1 MCLFI
6 LMQGQTH
13 GKPGRAGAE
22 GDVYPSPEGGISSPF
37 APGSPLVYSPQ
48 MPMEPF
54 PGRADAYRSGLSSAE
69 FAGWSAQPKVVPT
82 ILTWSH
88 GGHHVQLEG
97 SWDDWSQRQVMQQ
110 TGKDFTLVKL
120 LNPGVYQYKFIVDGM
135 WRHDPALPSMFDDQ
149 GNINNVL
156 EVQEYVPE
164 MLDSLASFEPP
175 PSPPSSYSCPAPTPD
190 DTAKEPPGMPPQLQL
205 SLLNV
210 PPSLD
215 PVAALP
221 RPQHVILNHLYLQ
234 RAASGT
240 NALVLGITRRFRSKY
255 ITVVVYKP
263 RRRRTAGPVDA
274 LQLSPAPATSA
285 SGSRSPTPRHGARS
299 PVTAPVEMRGRSQ
312 GHPEVSSPL
321 PGEYQVPG
329 F

>member
-1 MCLFI
+1 ML
-6 LMQGQTH
+6 QGQTH
-13 GKPGRAGAE
+13 GKPGRSAAE
-22 GDVYPSPEGGISSPF
+22 GDGYPSPEGGVTSPF

-54 PGRADAYRSGLSSAE
+54 AGRMDSYRAGVSHAE

-88 GGHHVQLEG
+88 GGHHVELEG
-97 SWDDWSQRQVMQQ
+97 SWDDWSQRQAMQQ
-110 TGKDFTLVKL
+110 TGKEFTLVKL
-120 LNPGVYQYKFIVDGM
+120 LLPGIYQYKFIVDGM

-149 GNINNVL
+149 GNVNNVL

-164 MLDSLASFEPP
+164 MLDSLAGFEPP
-175 PSPPSSYSCPAPTPD
+175 PSPPASYNCPAPTAD
-190 DTAKEPPGMPPQLQL
+190 DTAKEPPTMPPQLQL

-221 RPQHVILNHLYLQ
+221 RPQHVILDHLYLQ

-240 NALVLGITRRFRSKY
+240 TALVLGVTRRFRSKY

-263 RRRRTAGPVDA
+263 RRRRAAGA
-274 LQLSPAPATSA
+274 AEGLSAAAPASSA
-285 SGSRSPTPRHGARS
+285 SGARPASQRGGAS
-299 PVTAPVEMRGRSQ
+299 APMDMRGRSQ
-312 GHPEVSSPL
+312 GHPEVSSSAP
-321 PGEYQVPG
+321 PGDYQVPG